1 MSSPSTDPCSV
12 ECGWLG
18 KCGSKT
24 WDLGINSNHICQ
36 WDHPGSN
43 HPIEKILEC
52 FSPLDD
58 WQSLGNLGD
67 IRIIFILPVLECF
80 PLNFE
85 IAHDLIPLDVCCSKV
100 SPHSLVESDQITC
113 HSQPFL
119 RLGSI
124 CECWHWDCCSKCCI
138 WIRVRNS
145 SSRLPQVICKL
156 LEFLFFKICKICNC
170 LNSLSL
176 DLHHGFVW
184 DTQLVRVLKESCG
197 LCCSQYHDKFSSS

>member
-1 MSSPSTDPCSV
+1 M
-12 ECGWLG
+12 WLVWC
-18 KCGSKT
+18 KCGSKA
-24 WDLGINSNHICQ
+24 WDLGINSNYLCQ

-43 HPIEKILEC
+43 HPMEKILKC

-67 IRIIFILPVLECF
+67 IRIIFILPVLESF
-80 PLNFE
+80 PLNFK

-100 SPHSLVESDQITC
+100 SPHSLIVSHQITC
-113 HSQPFL
+113 HSQLFL

-124 CECWHWDCCSKCCI
+124 CECWCWDGCSRCCI
-138 WIRVRNS
+138 GIRVRNS

-156 LEFLFFKICKICNC
+156 LELLFFKICKICNR

-176 DLHHGFVW
+176 DLHHSFMW

-197 LCCSQYHDKFSSS
+197 LCCSQYHDKICLQVGLGL

>member
-1 MSSPSTDPCSV
+1 M
-12 ECGWLG
+12 WLVWG

-24 WDLGINSNHICQ
+24 WDLGINSNHIHQ

-43 HPIEKILEC
+43 HPMKKILEC

-58 WQSLGNLGD
+58 WQSLSNLGH

-80 PLNFE
+80 PLNFK
-85 IAHDLIPLDVCCSKV
+85 IAHDLIPLDVCCSKA
-100 SPHSLVESDQITC
+100 SPHSLVVSHQITC
-113 HSQPFL
+113 HSQALL

-124 CECWHWDCCSKCCI
+124 CECWRWDGCSRCCV

-156 LEFLFFKICKICNC
+156 LEFLSFKICKICNR
-170 LNSLSL
+170 LDSLSL
-176 DLHHGFVW
+176 Y
-184 DTQLVRVLKESCG
+184 LVRVGCPIG
-197 LCCSQYHDKFSSS
+197 QGSQRKLWFVLQSIP

>member
-1 MSSPSTDPCSV
+1 M
-12 ECGWLG
+12 
-18 KCGSKT
+18 K
-24 WDLGINSNHICQ
+24 
-36 WDHPGSN
+36 
-43 HPIEKILEC
+43 KILEC
-52 FSPLDD
+52 FSPFDD

-67 IRIIFILPVLECF
+67 IRIIFILPVLESF

-100 SPHSLVESDQITC
+100 PPHSLVESNQITC

-124 CECWHWDCCSKCCI
+124 CECWCWDGCSRCCI
-138 WIRVRNS
+138 GIRVRNS

-156 LEFLFFKICKICNC
+156 LELLFFKICKICNR

-176 DLHHGFVW
+176 DLQHGFVW
-184 DTQLVRVLKESCG
+184 DTQLVRVFKESCG
-197 LCCSQYHDKFSSS
+197 LCCSQYYDKIFLQLVLGL